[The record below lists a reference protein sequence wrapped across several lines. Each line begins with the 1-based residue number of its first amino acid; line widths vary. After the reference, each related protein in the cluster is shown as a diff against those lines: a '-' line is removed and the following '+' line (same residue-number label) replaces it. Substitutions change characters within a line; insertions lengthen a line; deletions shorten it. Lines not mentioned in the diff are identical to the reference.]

1 MLRRNARAGMPWRT
15 VAVCTLTATA
25 VFSVI
30 AARPEVHEARSAPAR
45 AVALNAA
52 CAQWDEVASQAI
64 AALLRDANDVDLR
77 RASDAIFLLR
87 RARRHCDAGWIQ
99 LACLDYR
106 GILRRHAP
114 ALEAQLL
121 CATGHA
127 HHAAAR

>member
-1 MLRRNARAGMPWRT
+1 MFRSAQAGMPWRT
-15 VAVCTLTATA
+15 VAICTLAATA
-25 VFSVI
+25 VLSVI
-30 AARPEVHEARSAPAR
+30 AAQPEVHEARSAPAR

-52 CAQWDEVASQAI
+52 CAQWDETASHAI
-64 AALLRDANDVDLR
+64 GALLRDASDVDLR

-106 GILRRHAP
+106 SILRRHAP
-114 ALEAQLL
+114 ALEAQMQ

-127 HHAAAR
+127 HYAATR